1 MWRSTLP
8 GSTLSLKHKQE
19 IGIMPE
25 GIQGTFELQ
34 GFTHEDGGRYAGKL
48 GVEGTVVTVGEQ
60 LLLRREVHHDFNGD
74 DPIII
79 DRACDEAGRVIPGT
93 VPYASF
99 TGRQH

>member
-1 MWRSTLP
+1 
-8 GSTLSLKHKQE
+8 
-19 IGIMPE
+19 MPE
-25 GIQGTFELQ
+25 GIQASFEFKE
-34 GFTHEDGGRYAGKL
+34 FTPDDGSRYAGQL

-74 DPIII
+74 DPITI